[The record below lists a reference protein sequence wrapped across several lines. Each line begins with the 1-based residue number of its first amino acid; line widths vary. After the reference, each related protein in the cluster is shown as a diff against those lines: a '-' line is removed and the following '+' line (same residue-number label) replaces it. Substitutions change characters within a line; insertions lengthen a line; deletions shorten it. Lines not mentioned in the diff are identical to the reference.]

1 MTGGQMNKRDTV
13 LALLALSAAP
23 LGSVAQQPSKVWR
36 IGILETTSAALN
48 AANLNAFVKGM
59 QEFGYVEGRNFVIEY
74 RSADGHAERFPDLVT
89 EMVRAKVD
97 LIVARGTPATQ
108 AAKKTAGNIPVVAT
122 AIGEPLLIVPSLAR
136 PGGNVTGLSSVT
148 TDLSAKRVELL
159 REIVPGVARI
169 TVLMNMG
176 NPALGPQWEET
187 ERAAQLL
194 GIQVQLFDVRQAED
208 FERAFEAAVKQRADA
223 LVVAQDGLTQANGKH
238 IVGLAV
244 KHRLPA
250 IYSASE
256 YVDDGGLISYG
267 VSYPDLYRRAASYV
281 DKILKGTKPGDIP
294 IEQPT
299 KFDLMINRKAA
310 TALGLTI
317 PPALLARAE
326 RVIE

>member
-1 MTGGQMNKRDTV
+1 
-13 LALLALSAAP
+13 
-23 LGSVAQQPSKVWR
+23 
-36 IGILETTSAALN
+36 
-48 AANLNAFVKGM
+48 
-59 QEFGYVEGRNFVIEY
+59 
-74 RSADGHAERFPDLVT
+74 
-89 EMVRAKVD
+89 
-97 LIVARGTPATQ
+97 
-108 AAKKTAGNIPVVAT
+108 
-122 AIGEPLLIVPSLAR
+122 
-136 PGGNVTGLSSVT
+136 
-148 TDLSAKRVELL
+148 
-159 REIVPGVARI
+159 
-169 TVLMNMG
+169 MNMG